1 MTKMILAILGTAIVA
16 LSLIYMVPASTYLLL
31 PLQWDKSAYAQ
42 TVPQDNTTG
51 TNTGTSNASSTTNTT
66 GDLAS
71 LVHPDVDASPIAAVI
86 IIGEDMQGNVTY
98 MPSSA
103 TVRVGEEVLI
113 INNSTGSQSMTNG
126 MGPDDPL
133 AGTLFDTGPI
143 PSRGFAEYVAS
154 NLSPGEYPFHS
165 TNSTST
171 KGVLIVEPN
180 G

>member
-16 LSLIYMVPASTYLLL
+16 LSLIYMVPASTQLLL
-31 PLQWDKSAYAQ
+31 SLQHDRSAYAQ

-71 LVHPDVDASPIAAVI
+71 LVHPDVDTSPIAAVI
-86 IIGEDMQGNVTY
+86 IIGEDMQGNVNY
-98 MPSSA
+98 MPNNA
-103 TVRVGEEVLI
+103 TIRVGEEVLI

>member
-1 MTKMILAILGTAIVA
+1 MNKILAILGTATVA
-16 LSLIYMVPASTYLLL
+16 LSLIYIVPAYTQLLL
-31 PLQWDKSAYAQ
+31 PLQHGRSAYAQ
-42 TVPQDNTTG
+42 TVSQDNSNNNNTATT
-51 TNTGTSNASSTTNTT
+51 SAPSTANTT

-86 IIGEDMQGNVTY
+86 IIGEDMRGNVTY
-98 MPSSA
+98 MPNNV
-103 TVRVGEEVLI
+103 TMRVGEEVLI

-133 AGTLFDTGPI
+133 AGRLFDTGPI

-154 NLSPGEYPFHS
+154 NLSPGEYAFHS

-171 KGVLIVEPN
+171 TGVLIVEPN
-180 G
+180 S

>member
-1 MTKMILAILGTAIVA
+1 MTTILAILGTAIVA
-16 LSLIYMVPASTYLLL
+16 LSLIYMVTASTQLLL
-31 PLQWDKSAYAQ
+31 PLQYDRSANAQ
-42 TVPQDNTTG
+42 TVSQDNSNSAAAT
-51 TNTGTSNASSTTNTT
+51 NASSTTNGT

-86 IIGEDMQGNVTY
+86 IIGEDVQGNVTY
-98 MPSSA
+98 MPSNV

-113 INNSTGSQSMTNG
+113 VNNSTGSQSMTNG

-133 AGTLFDTGPI
+133 AGRLFDTGPI

-154 NLSPGEYPFHS
+154 NLSPGEYAFHS

-171 KGVLIVEPN
+171 TGVLIVEPN
-180 G
+180 S